1 MFRGREISAKEA
13 LELGLINGIFPIDDF
28 ENSCIAQKLKIT
40 DILINNAAV
49 CPASFIKDT
58 TEDEKILYTFFI
70 LLMLFMAAPFILN
83 AEQKPLIPEEFE
95 RGGSGD
101 HRYIII

>member
-1 MFRGREISAKEA
+1 MAVFGSVANNLDILA
-13 LELGLINGIFPIDDF
+13 IFNKT
-28 ENSCIAQKLKIT
+28 EKKLSHI

-95 RGGSGD
+95 SGGSGD